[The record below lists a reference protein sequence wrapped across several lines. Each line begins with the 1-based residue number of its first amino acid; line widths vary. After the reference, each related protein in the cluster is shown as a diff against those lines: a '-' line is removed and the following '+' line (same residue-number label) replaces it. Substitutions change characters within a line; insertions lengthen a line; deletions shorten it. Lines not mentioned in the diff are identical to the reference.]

1 MVVRASV
8 AAMVIA
14 VLLVILCVSCFFL
27 CGVQLLHLG
36 DSPFDGQIPHANEQ
50 RAQLADHGVRSAAA
64 ATTPLRRLLSHRNSP

>member
-14 VLLVILCVSCFFL
+14 MLLVILCVSCVFL

-36 DSPFDGQIPHANEQ
+36 DSPFELVCLSVCLPP
-50 RAQLADHGVRSAAA
+50 
-64 ATTPLRRLLSHRNSP
+64 PLPCLRLPMNRQVVNCFYNYSVCH

>member
-14 VLLVILCVSCFFL
+14 MLLVILCVSCVFL

-36 DSPFDGQIPHANEQ
+36 DSPFQWPMPTDTLYRYRRIF
-50 RAQLADHGVRSAAA
+50 
-64 ATTPLRRLLSHRNSP
+64 TT